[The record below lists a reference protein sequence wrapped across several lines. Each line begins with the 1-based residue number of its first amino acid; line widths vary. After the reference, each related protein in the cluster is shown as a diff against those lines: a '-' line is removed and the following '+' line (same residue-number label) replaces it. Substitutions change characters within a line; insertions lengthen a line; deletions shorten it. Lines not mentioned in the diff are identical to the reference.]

1 MRRLRARIGAG
12 AALHSAASSA
22 SKSIGFGLLLLYGH
36 ALTPADFGVLVLL
49 YLTTFLLDGIAIQGL
64 TARILRQHALA
75 AGEDDPSR
83 RRVVTTAFVHTVA
96 SGAVLFGLLALAAGP
111 ASLLFFRE
119 PRWSTLLQLMCIA
132 GFLRAVQNVP
142 RQMLRARGRSGWL
155 DGLRLGDAVAAAVL
169 NILLVVGAGLGLTG
183 VVYGEVLREGVATLL
198 LVFTLRRDLC
208 HAPSMVAL
216 RRLLRDGWP
225 RLRRE
230 LPNLVLAANDR
241 YFLAFS
247 TSVSLIGT
255 YGFGLRLAQ
264 ALGDFVVQPLIGLVP
279 GLHAPDGATEATGRR
294 EVFGRFLTYFVAL
307 AGLAALAIAVF
318 APSLLRIVCQ
328 PNYEGTAW
336 ILPLLLMALAIG
348 GVQKLLLVCLR
359 LEGRPAPP
367 VQRATFAAA
376 VLSLTGNAVL
386 VPRHGALGAAF
397 TAVLA
402 QSLLC
407 AMVLV
412 AARRS
417 QLLRFEPGRLTK
429 VAAALFS
436 SFYIAGFVMP
446 DDLVGQI
453 AAAWAMV
460 LLYPALLGV
469 FGFYTVAE
477 VERLRDLF
485 NHRIGKA
492 ASKPADRKDFPFP
505 AVTEAADQA
514 ELVGAGAERQR
525 S

>member
-49 YLTTFLLDGIAIQGL
+49 YLTTFLLDAIAIQGL

-83 RRVVTTAFVHTVA
+83 RRVITTAFVHTVA
-96 SGAVLFGLLALAAGP
+96 SGALLFGLLALAAGP

-142 RQMLRARGRSGWL
+142 RQMLRARGREGWL

-208 HAPSMVAL
+208 SAPSMAAL

-230 LPNLVLAANDR
+230 LPNLVLASNDR

-279 GLHAPDGATEATGRR
+279 GLHAPDGTPEATGKR

-307 AGLAALAIAVF
+307 AGLTALAIAVF

-328 PNYEGTAW
+328 PDFEGTAW
-336 ILPLLLMALAIG
+336 ILPLLLMALVIG

-359 LEGRPAPP
+359 LEGRPAPQ

-376 VLSLTGNAVL
+376 VLSLTGNALL
-386 VPRHGALGAAF
+386 V
-397 TAVLA
+397 
-402 QSLLC
+402 
-407 AMVLV
+407 
-412 AARRS
+412 
-417 QLLRFEPGRLTK
+417 
-429 VAAALFS
+429 
-436 SFYIAGFVMP
+436 
-446 DDLVGQI
+446 
-453 AAAWAMV
+453 
-460 LLYPALLGV
+460 
-469 FGFYTVAE
+469 
-477 VERLRDLF
+477 
-485 NHRIGKA
+485 
-492 ASKPADRKDFPFP
+492 
-505 AVTEAADQA
+505 
-514 ELVGAGAERQR
+514 
-525 S
+525 